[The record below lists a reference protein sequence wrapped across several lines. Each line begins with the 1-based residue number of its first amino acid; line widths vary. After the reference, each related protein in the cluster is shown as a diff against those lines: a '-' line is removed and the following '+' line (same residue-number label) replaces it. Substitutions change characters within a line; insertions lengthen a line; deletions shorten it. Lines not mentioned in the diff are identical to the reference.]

1 MGRQVRRGRGVTIW
15 DIILLGNFE
24 KWKSSDDG
32 AVLPE
37 TILFAWF
44 YFISSYH
51 FNVPKKTANYNFEP
65 KLQNLLLYTCRIL
78 ILRKNAWHLE

>member
-51 FNVPKKTANYNFEP
+51 FNVQKK
-65 KLQNLLLYTCRIL
+65 LLTTIL
-78 ILRKNAWHLE
+78 NQSCKICYSTPAGY